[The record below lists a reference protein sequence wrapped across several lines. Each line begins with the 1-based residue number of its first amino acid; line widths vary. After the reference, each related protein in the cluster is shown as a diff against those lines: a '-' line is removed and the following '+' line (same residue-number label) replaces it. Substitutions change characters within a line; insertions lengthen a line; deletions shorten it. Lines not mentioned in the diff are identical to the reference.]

1 MSAGAEQKQLSP
13 VEARDTA
20 PKPAL
25 VFFYSSTSGP
35 CRHVEGFIAQVL
47 QRHRNHDTFTLHRI
61 DHDARPDLA
70 SRFGI
75 SGPPALVVVD
85 NKRVRARL
93 EQPRGCVEIQT
104 LLAPW
109 LR

>member
-1 MSAGAEQKQLSP
+1 
-13 VEARDTA
+13 
-20 PKPAL
+20 
-25 VFFYSSTSGP
+25 
-35 CRHVEGFIAQVL
+35 VL
-47 QRHRNHDTFTLHRI
+47 PRGQNHDTFTIHRI

-70 SRFGI
+70 RRFGVT
-75 SGPPALVVVD
+75 GPPPLVVAES
-85 NKRVRARL
+85 KGVRAGL